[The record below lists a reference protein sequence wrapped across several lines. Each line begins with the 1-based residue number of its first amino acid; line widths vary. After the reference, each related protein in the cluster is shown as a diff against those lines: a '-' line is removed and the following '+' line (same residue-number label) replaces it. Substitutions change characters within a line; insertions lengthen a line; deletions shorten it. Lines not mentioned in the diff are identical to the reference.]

1 MIELE
6 CSIWML
12 GICLVFA
19 MGIAMDGNKISL
31 IYILKL
37 NEGNMNVVNVQMRR
51 QYMM

>member
-1 MIELE
+1 
-6 CSIWML
+6 ML

-37 NEGNMNVVNVQMRR
+37 NEGKMNVIYVQVKR